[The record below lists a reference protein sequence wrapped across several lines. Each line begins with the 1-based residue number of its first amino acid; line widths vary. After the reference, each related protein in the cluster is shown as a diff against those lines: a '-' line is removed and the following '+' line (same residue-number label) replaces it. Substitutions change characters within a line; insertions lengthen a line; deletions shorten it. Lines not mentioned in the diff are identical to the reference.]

1 MHGRAKEPSR
11 PKAAAALAYDP
22 AEDRAPRIVA
32 AGRGRLAALIEELAR
47 QSGVPVYRHGELAE
61 ALAALGAGREV
72 PPELY
77 RAVAEVIAWVYALD
91 KRAKT

>member
-1 MHGRAKEPSR
+1 MPENTKETR

-22 AEDRAPRIVA
+22 ERDRAPRIVA
-32 AGRGRLAALIEELAR
+32 AGRGPLAALIEELAR
-47 QSGVPVYRHGELAE
+47 QSGVPVYRHGELAA

-77 RAVAEVIAWVYALD
+77 RAVAEVIAWVYSLEKKAQV
-91 KRAKT
+91 